1 MTARISDNRI
11 ERPTPTTILVDG
23 AAVAAI
29 PGESVAAAL
38 LAAGIIVFRHSPRDG
53 TPRGPFCFMGVCQEC
68 VVTIDGRPA
77 VACQQIVRDGMSVTL
92 ARPR

>member
-1 MTARISDNRI
+1 MTARISDKHI
-11 ERPTPTTILVDG
+11 ERPAPTTILVDG
-23 AAVAAI
+23 VAVAAI

-38 LAAGIIVFRHSPRDG
+38 LASGIAVFRRSPRDG

-77 VACQQIVRDGMSVTL
+77 VACQQVVREGMSITL